1 MGTLPVAVRPAI
13 TPTTGWFSERPSEDV
28 AREVFA
34 ILVRR
39 HHPAHDGVDFVPVD
53 RDPANGMLLIRFI
66 QGVRFIDGIKKVAA
80 RRTMLIHNN

>member
-1 MGTLPVAVRPAI
+1 MRPAI
-13 TPTTGWFSERPSEDV
+13 SPTTGWLAEQSSEDV

-53 RDPANGMLLIRFI
+53 QDPANGMLLIRFI
-66 QGVRFIDGIKKVAA
+66 QDVRFIDAIKKVAA
-80 RRTMLIHNN
+80 RRTIPIHNN